1 MGHGSWVIGYRLS
14 VRLRVS
20 RFSTFPLSS
29 FPTPPPSRHFVPFAV
44 KMHWSI
50 LRRLRFLWL
59 IIGSR
64 REAKGERREERG
76 ERSEVRG

>member
-1 MGHGSWVIGYRLS
+1 MGYGLS
-14 VRLRVS
+14 VNGP
-20 RFSTFPLSS
+20 TPGFPIFY
-29 FPTPPPSRHFVPFAV
+29 FPTFIFSYPPPSRHFVPFAV

>member
-1 MGHGSWVIGYRLS
+1 MGHGLSVIGYRSDSGFPDFLLS
-14 VRLRVS
+14 HFHL
-20 RFSTFPLSS
+20 FL
-29 FPTPPPSRHFVPFAV
+29 PPPSRHFVPFAV